1 MASWCR
7 MDTISD
13 ALLCVLQVDTLSL
26 YNVTGEV
33 VSIPLP
39 YAVSS
44 IWPLPFGLLLQKS
57 TDGGRMVSSSSSLLN
72 ARDLN
77 RPNKEYGLS
86 YNVSCQANTME
97 TDSKANGAIISS
109 HLVLKHPLEEPQAT
123 YFEEKEKLTMMKDF
137 DEKTIWTSDTIPLM
151 ASYHKGK
158 FQHSVWQIDG
168 ANYQEAMNENTMLPV
183 SCDISSHKCT
193 FRKIW
198 QGKCPQSAAS
208 LLGN

>member
-1 MASWCR
+1 MYAFHF
-7 MDTISD
+7 
-13 ALLCVLQVDTLSL
+13 A
-26 YNVTGEV
+26 GEV

-77 RPNKEYGLS
+77 RPNKEYGLT

-109 HLVLKHPLEEPQAT
+109 HLILKHPLEEPQVYIVQHHLHFCLVVVAYLFGFSNT
-123 YFEEKEKLTMMKDF
+123 WSMVKWLTSLQVHCWYTISVTGCAMLFEHFSRAPAWCCVDLINKYLFTGNIF
-137 DEKTIWTSDTIPLM
+137 WR
-151 ASYHKGK
+151 KGK
-158 FQHSVWQIDG
+158 T
-168 ANYQEAMNENTMLPV
+168 NYDERFWWKDNLDKWYYTSNGF
-183 SCDISSHKCT
+183 IS
-193 FRKIW
+193 
-198 QGKCPQSAAS
+198 
-208 LLGN
+208 

>member
-1 MASWCR
+1 MYAFHF
-7 MDTISD
+7 
-13 ALLCVLQVDTLSL
+13 A
-26 YNVTGEV
+26 GEV

-39 YAVSS
+39 YAISS

-109 HLVLKHPLEEPQAT
+109 HLVLKHPLEEPQVYIVQRNLRFYLVVVACL
-123 YFEEKEKLTMMKDF
+123 FCF
-137 DEKTIWTSDTIPLM
+137 
-151 ASYHKGK
+151 
-158 FQHSVWQIDG
+158 FQHLVNVQVT
-168 ANYQEAMNENTMLPV
+168 N
-183 SCDISSHKCT
+183 
-193 FRKIW
+193 F
-198 QGKCPQSAAS
+198 SAGT
-208 LLGN
+208 LLVYNFCYWLCNVV